1 MTLFELLF
9 FAVGI
14 ALSIS
19 FGKFSYGKIGW
30 WGIPPAPILGFGSVW
45 GMILLL
51 NWIFPPRASR
61 DLKQVMRVCGTKEC
75 DASSDQKEEVRN
87 AH

>member
-1 MTLFELLF
+1 MALFELLF

-14 ALSIS
+14 ALSIL

-45 GMILLL
+45 GADTSPELD
-51 NWIFPPRASR
+51 FPAACIQRPETSNARLR
-61 DLKQVMRVCGTKEC
+61 YKRVRC
-75 DASSDQKEEVRN
+75 
-87 AH
+87 